1 MPFKK
6 LEFIFPW
13 RSYQEKFI
21 NNINKHIDDNHLH
34 VVAPPGSGKT
44 ILGIEIIRQV
54 GKRTL
59 VLAPTLTVR
68 NQWENRLQTFFI
80 KDGLFV
86 DFSFDINNPK
96 GVTFCTYQSL
106 HSFFKK
112 FENKADYYAF
122 FERENIE
129 AIVLDEAH
137 HLKNEWWKC
146 LIELKQINSL
156 TIVALTATPPYDSD
170 ALEVSKYFN
179 LCGEIDEEIAVP
191 ELVKEGDLCPHQDFV
206 YFSKPEDKEINFI
219 FEYRMR
225 ISDFLDELKQNRV
238 FTAFLNNHRFLKS
251 TETCLNEIYS
261 NPEYF
266 SAILIFLNA
275 VNQEISKE
283 KLYILGF
290 EKKEKVEFPVFTNG
304 WAEVLFQNLIVSDRL
319 NLIKNEL
326 FLNDLETKLRRL
338 NIFENKKVD
347 LVGDN
352 QLYRSLS
359 NSPSKLKSI
368 VAIISNEYKNL
379 KSDLRAVVLT
389 DYIKK
394 EFKATAD
401 KDVNLIDRLG
411 VIPIFQHL
419 RTNAIPKKEIAVLTG
434 TLVIIHKSTIEAFEQ
449 IEPFEKHSFIPFE
462 TDLEY
467 VEIVLKVGVNH
478 LVNTITKLFEL
489 GEIKIL
495 IGTKSLLGEG
505 WDAPSINTL
514 VLASFV
520 GSYVSSNQMRGRAIR
535 TQKGN
540 LHKTGNIWH
549 LVCLDPTDSKG
560 GKDIETLTRRFDAFV
575 GVSNS
580 EDDYIES
587 GISRLNLPTNYAD
600 VTIESLNEQTL
611 SQSKKRENLKN
622 KWKHAI
628 GKGTGISR
636 EIKQNYLG
644 KEPYDIEKNQVFNDV
659 VRYSFLELSVAL
671 SFFLPQ
677 FLVKNLNVLLTN
689 GVMAFIYSLL
699 TALGLTFGW
708 KTYKS
713 IKNYIQFG
721 LLHKDLN
728 KISKALLDTMY
739 DLNLVSTN
747 KDKIFL
753 STDILPKGEV
763 VCAIKGASEM
773 ESALF
778 INSIQEIIEPIK
790 NPRYLIV
797 KTNWF
802 RKNFDIQNYYSV
814 PELFGDKKKRCEVFL
829 KNWKNHVGDSE
840 VFYTRHLEGRK
851 ILLKARMFH
860 LSNSFNETTKKAV
873 IWN

>member
-1 MPFKK
+1 MPFKN

-21 NNINKHIDDNHLH
+21 NNISRHIVDNHLH

-44 ILGIEIIRQV
+44 ILGIEIVRRI
-54 GKRTL
+54 GKKTL

-68 NQWENRLQTFFI
+68 NQWENRLQTFFV
-80 KDGLFV
+80 GNELFS

-96 GVTFCTYQSL
+96 AITFSTYQSL
-106 HSFFKK
+106 HSFYKK
-112 FENKADYYAF
+112 FEEKADYHAF
-122 FERENIE
+122 FQNENIE

-146 LIELKQINSL
+146 LFELKRDNNL

-170 ALEVSKYFN
+170 ALEVSKYFR
-179 LCGEIDEEIAVP
+179 LCGDIDEEITVP
-191 ELVKEGDLCPHQDFV
+191 DLVKEGDLCPHQDYI
-206 YFSKPEDKEINFI
+206 YFSKPEEKEIHFI

-225 ISDFLDELKQNRV
+225 ISNFIDELKLNTD
-238 FTAFLNNHRFLKS
+238 FIAFINNHRFLKS
-251 TETCLNEIYS
+251 TQKYLNEIYG

-266 SAILIFLNA
+266 SAILIFLNSI
-275 VNQEISKE
+275 NQEIPKE

-290 EKKEKVEFPVFTNG
+290 EKNEKVEFPAFTNN
-304 WAEVLFQNLIVSDRL
+304 WAEVLFQNLIVLDRL
-319 NLIKNEL
+319 NLIEKES

-347 LVGDN
+347 LIGDN
-352 QLYRSLS
+352 RLYRSLS
-359 NSPSKLKSI
+359 NSPSKLLSI
-368 VAIISNEYKNL
+368 VDIISNEYLNL
-379 KSDLRAVVLT
+379 KVDLRAVVLT

-394 EFKATAD
+394 EFKITED
-401 KDVNLIDRLG
+401 KEVHSIDRLG

-419 RTNAIPKKEIAVLTG
+419 RVSSVSKVEIVVLTG
-434 TLVIIHKSTIEAFEQ
+434 TLVIIHKNNITAFGSIE
-449 IEPFEKHSFIPFE
+449 SLDNYNFIPFE
-462 TDLEY
+462 TDIEY
-467 VEIVLKVGVNH
+467 VEIVSKAGENN

-489 GEIKIL
+489 GSIKVL

-520 GSYVSSNQMRGRAIR
+520 GSFVSSNQMRGRAIR

-540 LHKTGNIWH
+540 LNKTGNIWH
-549 LVCLDPTDSKG
+549 LVCLDPTDVNG
-560 GKDIETLTRRFDAFV
+560 GKDIETLKRRFDAFV
-575 GVSNS
+575 GISNS
-580 EDDYIES
+580 EKNYIES
-587 GISRLNLPTNYAD
+587 GIDRLSIPDSFND
-600 VTIESLNEQTL
+600 IDIQSLNDYTL
-611 SQSKKRENLKN
+611 NESKKRGVLKERWN
-622 KWKHAI
+622 NAI
-628 GKGTGISR
+628 SYGTGISR
-636 EIKQNYLG
+636 EIKKYYTG
-644 KEPYDIEKNQVFNDV
+644 DEAYETEKSQSFNDV

-677 FLVKNLNVLLTN
+677 FLIKNLNILITK
-689 GVMAFIYSLL
+689 GAMAFIYSLL
-699 TALGLTFGW
+699 TALGLSFGL

-721 LLHKDLN
+721 LLHKDL
-728 KISKALLDTMY
+728 KRIADALLNSMY
-739 DLNLVSTN
+739 DLNMITTKRENIVLT
-747 KDKIFL
+747 
-753 STDILPKGEV
+753 TDILLKGEV
-763 VCAIKGASEM
+763 VCAIKGATEI
-773 ESALF
+773 ESTLF
-778 INSIQEIIEPIK
+778 INSLQEIIEPIK

-802 RKNFDIQNYYSV
+802 RKNFEIQNYYSV
-814 PELFGDKKKRCEVFL
+814 PELFGDKKQRCELFL
-829 KNWKNHVGDSE
+829 KYWKIHVGASE

-860 LSNSFNETTKKAV
+860 LSNSFKETTKKAV